1 MILPL
6 LLYIK
11 NTCILY
17 VGKKIRATDTRIFFI
32 CTNNKCDV
40 FLTTLLRLSIR
51 SKAIIKT
58 DFYQQAFYVLDMLT
72 NEQEKIRTT
81 VAMVVLKV
89 VVFRFECLI
98 LIFLSSHHFVFIGL
112 IDLNVC
118 KS

>member
-1 MILPL
+1 MR
-6 LLYIK
+6 
-11 NTCILY
+11 CIFNDF
-17 VGKKIRATDTRIFFI
+17 VTI
-32 CTNNKCDV
+32 V
-40 FLTTLLRLSIR
+40 HR